1 MPSWFRKEKEIPLVV
16 PSVEHGAGEP
26 SVPVPS
32 EHGPVLPV
40 PEAAPQ
46 PETTEHRAQAERLSA
61 EPTALPKRGASTTL
75 PLTKPPTAAPVQPKS
90 ATRKEVEQLLS
101 VGLTD
106 VYRSMSP
113 QEQVQFRAKGEQVAS
128 GIEQMVATLTATTRR
143 VLQLIREW
151 LMLIPRVNKFFLEQE
166 SKLKTDE
173 IMKLQRNKKAEQRNK
188 LLG

>member
-1 MPSWFRKEKEIPLVV
+1 M
-16 PSVEHGAGEP
+16 
-26 SVPVPS
+26 
-32 EHGPVLPV
+32 
-40 PEAAPQ
+40 
-46 PETTEHRAQAERLSA
+46 
-61 EPTALPKRGASTTL
+61 
-75 PLTKPPTAAPVQPKS
+75 
-90 ATRKEVEQLLS
+90 
-101 VGLTD
+101 
-106 VYRSMSP
+106 YRSMSP